1 MHKKF
6 VWLLS
11 VQKGKVCRMYRL
23 RFIDKHDHVISW
35 NKDLL
40 SQISR
45 LRKKDRDFSTF

>member
-6 VWLLS
+6 AWPLR
-11 VQKGKVCRMYRL
+11 VQKGKFCGMYRL
-23 RFIDKHDHVISW
+23 RFIDKHDHVMSW

-45 LRKKDRDFSTF
+45 LRKKARDFSTF